1 MIRLENLSEEPVRFD
16 GGASV
21 IDRNGRPLY
30 TIGDKMDIQVAA
42 CDISTGR
49 ISFVP
54 PDRWEGRGR
63 ADRAGYAASLQ
74 PGNFFLR
81 CLTCHIP
88 PILSIRIFWKGGK
101 KMGNALKKA
110 LVKTEEQPHELLTA
124 IRDTCR
130 RMDNAKLR
138 FEMESD
144 SDLIEACIYEM
155 ESLRARYRYLLR
167 MAGCRGHGARETQV
181 EEKGG

>member
-1 MIRLENLSEEPVRFD
+1 
-16 GGASV
+16 
-21 IDRNGRPLY
+21 
-30 TIGDKMDIQVAA
+30 
-42 CDISTGR
+42 
-49 ISFVP
+49 
-54 PDRWEGRGR
+54 
-63 ADRAGYAASLQ
+63 
-74 PGNFFLR
+74 
-81 CLTCHIP
+81 
-88 PILSIRIFWKGGK
+88 
-101 KMGNALKKA
+101 MGNALKKA

-167 MAGCRGHGARETQV
+167 MARMQGITAPGMTQAQDT
-181 EEKGG
+181 GG

>member
-1 MIRLENLSEEPVRFD
+1 
-16 GGASV
+16 
-21 IDRNGRPLY
+21 
-30 TIGDKMDIQVAA
+30 
-42 CDISTGR
+42 
-49 ISFVP
+49 
-54 PDRWEGRGR
+54 
-63 ADRAGYAASLQ
+63 
-74 PGNFFLR
+74 
-81 CLTCHIP
+81 
-88 PILSIRIFWKGGK
+88 
-101 KMGNALKKA
+101 MGNALKKA

-167 MAGCRGHGARETQV
+167 TAKNRGVKAEGLPYYREGEGT
-181 EEKGG
+181 